1 MLSLTIHCRYFLYLP
16 VADMRKGLCAMN
28 IVSKL
33 RQWRYIKDE
42 GRPLG
47 VDWQKLIPNR
57 FMRHKLRAIVVS
69 NTLKVCN
76 KTGR

>member
-1 MLSLTIHCRYFLYLP
+1 
-16 VADMRKGLCAMN
+16 MRKSLCAMN

-47 VDWQKLIPNR
+47 VDCQKLIPNR
-57 FMRHKLRAIVVS
+57 CMRHKLRAIVVS